1 MRHNRSKTEEVKKN
15 TLFPQSFSNEE
26 ELEEEV
32 CKEDEYYDGIVDS
45 YFYFKRS
52 EKEVEI

>member
-26 ELEEEV
+26 EV
-32 CKEDEYYDGIVDS
+32 CKDDEYYDGIVDF